1 MRPSR
6 RGFSFWRQ
14 EPILIAMRH
23 VDIVGSLS
31 PFREM
36 QAAIQTEPGTLAP
49 IDPLADARYDQL
61 VAGCERAGAYHAG
74 AWARILAAAY
84 RARPHYLASTA
95 SDGSLDAVLP
105 LMTTR
110 GVVSGTRLR
119 SLPVVPFG
127 GPVGT
132 STEAEAALVAA
143 ACRLADERGATLNV
157 NSRTPG
163 YEQHVAGLRGSEANP
178 IWITPLPDDA
188 NALRSGWKK
197 TSNNL
202 FRNIA
207 KSEKAGVRV
216 REGQGDSD
224 LRDFYR
230 LYLGTMRRHRSL
242 PRSWRQMKL
251 DQALLGP
258 SGVFRL
264 FVAEHES
271 RPVAAAI
278 FHAYRDTVDLLYNGS
293 DEAARDLRPNFAL
306 YWHAMSWAMEN
317 GFRRF
322 DWGEA
327 QEGGPLSRFKAQ
339 WSAEPVPAYRYDYSP
354 ASQPAESRADRL
366 RNSHDAFDTPG
377 ERSRR
382 QRAIDGIWDRTPL
395 AVTRAA
401 GSVVYR
407 YF

>member
-1 MRPSR
+1 MRPSG
-6 RGFSFWRQ
+6 RGFRFGGQ

-36 QAAIQTEPGTLAP
+36 QAPIQTEAGTLAP
-49 IDPLADARYDQL
+49 IDPLADARYDEF

-95 SDGSLDAVLP
+95 ADGSLEAVLP
-105 LMTTR
+105 LMASR
-110 GVVSGTRLR
+110 GVLSGARLR
-119 SLPVVPFG
+119 SLPVVPFA

-132 STEAEAALVAA
+132 SIEAEAAAISA
-143 ACRLADERGATLNV
+143 GCRLADERRAPLTI
-157 NSRTPG
+157 NSRTAG
-163 YEQHVAGLRGSEANP
+163 YEAHVPGLRGSELNP
-178 IWITPLPDDA
+178 IWITPLPDDSA
-188 NALRSGWKK
+188 ALRAGWKK
-197 TSNNL
+197 RSNNL

-216 REGQGDSD
+216 REGRGDSD

-230 LYLGTMRRHRSL
+230 LYLATMRRHRSL
-242 PRSWRQMKL
+242 PRTWRQISL

-264 FVAEHES
+264 FIAEYES

-306 YWHAMSWAMEN
+306 YWHAISWAIEH
-317 GFRRF
+317 GYRRF

-339 WSAEPVPAYRYDYSP
+339 WSAEPVPAYRYDYNP
-354 ASQPAESRADRL
+354 DGEGAESRADRL
-366 RNSHDAFDTPG
+366 RNTHDVFDTPG
-377 ERSRR
+377 ERTRR
-382 QRAIDGIWDRTPL
+382 ERAVDAVWERTPL
-395 AVTRAA
+395 ALTRAA
-401 GSVVYR
+401 GTLVYR
-407 YF
+407 FF

>member
-1 MRPSR
+1 
-6 RGFSFWRQ
+6 
-14 EPILIAMRH
+14 
-23 VDIVGSLS
+23 
-31 PFREM
+31 M
-36 QAAIQTEPGTLAP
+36 QGPIQTEPGTLAP
-49 IDPLADARYDQL
+49 IDPLADARYDEF

-84 RARPHYLASTA
+84 GARPSYLALPG
-95 SDGSLDAVLP
+95 SDGSLEAVLP
-105 LMTTR
+105 MMASR
-110 GVVSGTRLR
+110 GLVSGVRLR
-119 SLPVVPFG
+119 SLPVVPHC

-132 STEAEAALVAA
+132 SVEAEAALVAA
-143 ACRLADERGATLNV
+143 ACRIAAERGATLMI

-163 YEQHVAGLRGSEANP
+163 YGDLVPDLRVGVKNP
-178 IWITPLPDDA
+178 TWITPLPGDPD
-188 NALRSGWKK
+188 ALRSGWKK
-197 TSNNL
+197 SSNNL
-202 FRNIA
+202 FRSIG

-216 REGQGDSD
+216 REGKGDSD

-242 PRSWRQMKL
+242 PRSWRQMAL
-251 DQALLGP
+251 DESLLGP

-264 FVAEHES
+264 FIAEHES

-293 DEAARDLRPNFAL
+293 DESARDLRPNFAL
-306 YWHAMSWAMEN
+306 YWHAMSWAIEN

-339 WSAEPVPAYRYDYSP
+339 WSAEPVADYRYDYDAGGPP
-354 ASQPAESRADRL
+354 AGSRAESL
-366 RNSHDAFDTPG
+366 RRRHDALDAPG

-382 QRAIDGIWDRTPL
+382 QRLIDGAWERTPL
-395 AVTRAA
+395 MLTRAA
-401 GSVVYR
+401 GAVVYR
-407 YF
+407 LF